1 MATEDLFKTRMVADS
16 TLMAILGGGVF
27 TAGTVGDLGVTRE
40 TTPAAFDTSG
50 YLKPSAL
57 VRQRGNVP
65 DGNVRDGMAQ
75 VTSAIQV
82 VEIYMYQDSG
92 YDQIDLALARLYDLF
107 EGYQFANSFPAELVN
122 IIDRQRDTGAL
133 AGASLARMDFAVF
146 NIIS

>member
-16 TLMAILGGGVF
+16 TLMAILDGGVYA
-27 TAGTVGDLGVTRE
+27 AGETGINGITRE
-40 TTPAAFDTSG
+40 TAPGAFDANG
-50 YLKPSAL
+50 YLEPAAL

-82 VEIYMYQDSG
+82 VEIYVYQDSG

-133 AGASLARMDFAVF
+133 AGASLARMDFAVY